1 METKALIKTGIVFA
15 GMTLVF
21 GLLALGSVAS
31 QRAKKS
37 APKPA
42 AYSAPAPAAV
52 GMLGAGAGLAAEK
65 SGGWWDGAKKSLTA
79 KVGGWLGDE
88 PKAATGYRPPPAVPG
103 AAPVVQ
109 SPAAVPAPTP
119 AAVPSFAAKAAD
131 PAPTP
136 APAPAPAAVAATPA
150 PVQATAPAAAP
161 APETAPVAV
170 PVVDAAPA
178 ARPAPAPA
186 AQKPK
191 PTKGGTDEL
200 DKLMKN
206 LDGILEN

>member
-15 GMTLVF
+15 GMTVVF

-42 AYSAPAPAAV
+42 AYSAPAAV

-65 SGGWWDGAKKSLTA
+65 SGGWWDGAKKSVTA
-79 KVGGWLGDE
+79 KVGSWLGDE

-109 SPAAVPAPTP
+109 SPAAAPAPTP

-136 APAPAPAAVAATPA
+136 APAAAAVAATPA

-170 PVVDAAPA
+170 PVVDAVPA

-191 PTKGGTDEL
+191 PTTKGGTDEL